1 MTAFGSRIRKQKITY
16 LITYPLYD
24 TFMGWQTN
32 PLMGLETR
40 GTLNNVNIQR
50 KMCVIEKLDSLARR
64 VSLAIIIDIDYTH
77 SHARAYTHTRIH
89 QQLHRTILK

>member
-1 MTAFGSRIRKQKITY
+1 MTPFGSRIRKQKITY

-50 KMCVIEKLDSLARR
+50 KICAIEKLDILPHECPSL
-64 VSLAIIIDIDYTH
+64 SLSTLT
-77 SHARAYTHTRIH
+77 THTHTHGHTHIRIH
-89 QQLHRTILK
+89 KQHH